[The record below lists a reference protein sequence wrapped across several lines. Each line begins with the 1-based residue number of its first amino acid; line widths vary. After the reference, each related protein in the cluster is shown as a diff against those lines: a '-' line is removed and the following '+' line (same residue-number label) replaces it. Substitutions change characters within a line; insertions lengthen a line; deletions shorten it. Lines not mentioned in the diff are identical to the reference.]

1 MQHFMDYTLADLKRS
16 RLATQAIF
24 LVCGF
29 GISTWAP
36 MVPYTRDRLGLT
48 DGRIGLLLLFLG
60 AGAIVMMPLTGWLI
74 SKMGSRRVI
83 LGASLVMALSLP
95 MLLLM
100 PTPVS
105 MALMLF
111 IFGSGV
117 GSVDVAMNAHGVQV
131 QNLATK
137 PIMSSL
143 HGLFSV
149 GGLCGP
155 LAIGLSIK
163 AGLPPLTAACLVAVF
178 LLTIVLVSY
187 RYLLD
192 ASVEKETANRF
203 TNAKATQPTGQV
215 AWLNPTVLLLGF
227 MCFAVFLSEGAM
239 LDWSAIYL
247 RDYRH
252 LEEALTGI
260 GYASFSIAMAGMRL
274 VGDRIVTRVSTQVIV
289 VGGCALGVAGFLL
302 IIATPWLAT
311 TLVGF
316 VLVGLGAA
324 NIVPV
329 FFSEG
334 GRLKEVS
341 PTVAISAIT
350 TMGYAGQLAGP
361 AILGF
366 IAQQSTL
373 SVAFGCTASLL
384 SLVGIIYFV
393 KKNQPNQSPHDY
405 A

>member
-1 MQHFMDYTLADLKRS
+1 MHPTSEYNVASLKRS

-48 DGRIGLLLLFLG
+48 DAYIGLLLLCLG

-74 SKMGSRRVI
+74 GKLGSRRVI
-83 LGASLVMALSLP
+83 LGASLLMALSLP
-95 MLLLM
+95 LLLVM
-100 PTPVS
+100 PTPVR

-111 IFGSGV
+111 IFGAGV

-163 AGLPPLTAACLVAVF
+163 AGLLPLAAACLVSAF
-178 LLTIVLVSY
+178 LLTIVLIAY
-187 RYLLD
+187 RYLLE
-192 ASVEKETANRF
+192 ASVEKDTVRQLTDAAAAQ
-203 TNAKATQPTGQV
+203 TTGLV
-215 AWLNPTVLLLGF
+215 AWLNPAVLRLGF
-227 MCFAVFLSEGAM
+227 MCFAVFLSEGAV

-252 LEEALTGI
+252 VEDALTGV
-260 GYASFSIAMAGMRL
+260 GYAFFSIAMAGMRL
-274 VGDRIVTRVSTQVIV
+274 VGDRLVANVSRNVIV
-289 VGGCALGVAGFLL
+289 VGGCGLSVAGFLL

-311 TLVGF
+311 TLAGF

-329 FFSEG
+329 FFSEAG
-334 GRLKEVS
+334 SLKQVS

-350 TMGYAGQLAGP
+350 TLGYAGQLAGP
-361 AILGF
+361 ALLGF
-366 IAQQSTL
+366 IAQQTTL
-373 SVAFGCTASLL
+373 SVALGCTASLL
-384 SLVGIIYFV
+384 ALVGLSYFV
-393 KKNQPNQSPHDY
+393 KKNQPTHSQQDY